1 MISHVSH
8 IVPLARIQRRR
19 FLPVPGNV
27 LVRVGQE
34 VAATDVVAHTDAIGD
49 HILLDIARGLGIA
62 RNKADKYIKRSI
74 GEAVSKDSAIASRGG
89 FASRVIRAPAAGKIV
104 ASNGGQVVL
113 QVKDKPFELR
123 AGFRGKVISI
133 EADFGAI
140 LETAGAWIQG
150 VWGNGKLN
158 SGILEVIGDTPDYS
172 FKVGD
177 MSLTHRGSVLLAGH
191 CSDREVLLRGRE
203 SQLRGLILGSMVTQL
218 VPIAAQMPYPVM
230 VIDGFGNLPMNNA
243 AWTLLSTNA
252 ERDIAVNAMKYDRIK
267 GERPEVI
274 ITLESAEDPLIPINL
289 KQLKINQ
296 KVRVLRSPYQG
307 KIGQI
312 SALLPGT
319 IRFPSGLR
327 SEAAEVEFERGEKG
341 FVPLANIEVLG

>member
-8 IVPLARIQRRR
+8 IIPLARIQRRR
-19 FLPVPGNV
+19 YLPVPGKV

-49 HILLDIARGLGIA
+49 HILLDVARGLGVP
-62 RNKADKYIKRSI
+62 RKKVDRYIKRSV
-74 GEAVSKDSAIASRGG
+74 GDSVSKDGAIASRGG
-89 FASRVIRAPAAGKIV
+89 FASRIIRAPSAGKIV

-123 AGFRGKVISI
+123 AGMKGKVLEI
-133 EADFGAI
+133 EANIGAI
-140 LETAGAWIQG
+140 IETTGAWIQG

-158 SGILEVIGDTPDYS
+158 SGMLEMIGDTPDYS
-172 FKVGD
+172 FTAD
-177 MSLTHRGSVLLAGH
+177 DISLTNRGAVLLSGH
-191 CSDREVLLRGRE
+191 CSDREALVRGRD
-203 SQLRGLILGSMVTQL
+203 SQLRGLILGSMATQL
-218 VPIAAQMPYPVM
+218 VPAAEQMPYPVM
-230 VIDGFGNLPMNNA
+230 VVDGFGNLPMNEA
-243 AWTLLSTNA
+243 AWTLLSTNT
-252 ERDIAVNAMKYDRIK
+252 ERDIAINAMKYDRNK
-267 GERPEVI
+267 GERPEVV
-274 ITLESAEDPLIPINL
+274 ITLDGVEDAPLPIDLDLL
-289 KQLKINQ
+289 KPGI
-296 KVRVLRSPYQG
+296 KVRLLRSPYQG

-327 SEAAEVEFERGEKG
+327 SEAAEVEFESGEKG